1 MNPRSLTSVLMR
13 TIVIISDDCKMEL
26 YGQQYKKSRCRRDA
40 ASGFNDLESV
50 QSPNPCRD
58 LLHRWRFLP

>member
-13 TIVIISDDCKMEL
+13 TIVIISDDCEMEL

-40 ASGFNDLESV
+40 ASGFNDFRINA
-50 QSPNPCRD
+50 SPNPCRD
-58 LLHRWRFLP
+58 HPHRWHFWP